1 MDKKTSLTEV
11 DFEQAEMLDRLVG
24 SKIYNIEILEEDNQA
39 MIKIILDGN
48 DDKFILIHAEGMNMF
63 VVEPKPKN
71 LH

>member
-1 MDKKTSLTEV
+1 MDKKTGLTEV
-11 DFEQAEMLDRLVG
+11 DFEQAEMLDRLIG

>member
-1 MDKKTSLTEV
+1 MDKKTGLTEL
-11 DFEQAEMLDRLVG
+11 DFEQAEMLDRLIG

-63 VVEPKPKN
+63 VVDPKPKN

>member
-1 MDKKTSLTEV
+1 MDKKTGLTEL
-11 DFEQAEMLDRLVG
+11 DFEQAEMLDRLIG

-48 DDKFILIHAEGMNMF
+48 DDKFILIHAEGMNMY
-63 VVEPKPKN
+63 VIEPQPKQ

>member
-1 MDKKTSLTEV
+1 MDRKDSLEV
-11 DFEQAEMLDRLVG
+11 NSEQAEMLDRLIG

-48 DDKFILIHAEGMNMF
+48 DDKFILIHAEGMNMY
-63 VVEPKPKN
+63 VIEPQPKQ

>member
-1 MDKKTSLTEV
+1 MDKETGLTEV
-11 DFEQAEMLDRLVG
+11 DFEQAEMLDRLIG

>member
-1 MDKKTSLTEV
+1 MDKENSVEV
-11 DFEQAEMLDRLVG
+11 NSEQAEMLDRLIG

-63 VVEPKPKN
+63 VVDPKPKN

>member
-1 MDKKTSLTEV
+1 MDKETGLTEV
-11 DFEQAEMLDRLVG
+11 DFEQAEMLDRLIG

-48 DDKFILIHAEGMNMF
+48 DDKFILIHAQGMNMF

>member
-1 MDKKTSLTEV
+1 MDKETGLTEV
-11 DFEQAEMLDRLVG
+11 DFEQAETLDRLIG